1 LVEGRVCWIRRAGE
15 WLSFCWTDNGRPSA
29 DVSRGQI
36 SKTKVRLRRGTQ
48 SGEGGKK
55 GTAPRV
61 GGPFACACVVSPVS
75 LVLRCW
81 CCVLLSCPLLSSVL
95 WPSSAN
101 GAAAAAAAEHRKRD
115 QTRRRAHAHTYTHRS
130 TIPTLTVHRAPRACA
145 LFRLPQWPSPFRC
158 ALTRRAA
165 RPQGPEAPAMPLR
178 TECKLQGKHTQREKH
193 TGPNLECTRPGWNRS
208 RCPSLRVRLVHRSP
222 LVRLP
227 VLRFSFFVV
236 W

>member
-1 LVEGRVCWIRRAGE
+1 VGREGR
-15 WLSFCWTDNGRPSA
+15 
-29 DVSRGQI
+29 RGQHLA
-36 SKTKVRLRRGTQ
+36 SVVPSHAHVWSRLCPLSCAAGAVFCCPVLCSLPSCGLRLPTEQQQQQQPNTGRGTKQ
-48 SGEGGKK
+48 
-55 GTAPRV
+55 
-61 GGPFACACVVSPVS
+61 
-75 LVLRCW
+75 
-81 CCVLLSCPLLSSVL
+81 
-95 WPSSAN
+95 
-101 GAAAAAAAEHRKRD
+101 GAG
-115 QTRRRAHAHTYTHRS
+115 HTHTHTHRS